1 MATEADMPEPITIRK
16 GEGEITYPGSGH
28 FDSTADE
35 TFSGELKKFQG
46 TLNVPP
52 DTVEYLGETK
62 DMQAASDFGAEA
74 MNTAIKFNVET
85 AEGETFL
92 GSPSAVQ
99 VSIEDTCR
107 VSKSS
112 EPEEVTLQAGNE
124 APENGKQTQNTSTI
138 EVAGARG
145 TEENKVTEDSQ
156 EKPVEDKSNEKET
169 SAIHNYEKDG
179 TMTDVNT
186 DLGSNE
192 QVVNV
197 LEAVSDRNKE
207 DLIHIPDPTVISLN
221 KSVETV
227 VEPCVKAEST
237 TEVEFTGEEM
247 TDTSFAEA
255 EKSSNLTDEVPE
267 ATKPSEGVADENEK
281 EKSTYEGAEGIFP
294 STTDIQR
301 NEEAIL
307 KIRERDNEMLDTQSV
322 TPATDVSGVYEAEP
336 EESAK
341 LKEASSILCEKKSQ
355 DETELSKDIMN
366 NKNSIDT
373 PAMQTEGKD
382 IVKESPEEVNEQIEM
397 TEKSAGKD
405 YESRD
410 QKGDGSIMKD
420 EDTSSINEELPAKEA
435 SSGGNSYEE
444 ESSVTATK
452 DDVTDRE
459 ITDAFE
465 QNQNGTTNHEDRP
478 ENLQQE
484 KPKKEKLEGSL
495 NLLAEEFNK
504 AAETE
509 QAEAITTV
517 NKETPIKSE
526 EESLEKEIKNVSE
539 VDEKTECAEVEAQNK
554 NASDL
559 HDIPVLDEEA
569 GETEGKDLE
578 KVIKTEPKGT
588 IQEANEEYTKEEEKD
603 IEDAPEACQSSNS
616 TIIEQTPL
624 EEAESAEL
632 ILKASETDEKKLQE
646 ASGLDFDNTSVI
658 MDKGENTNQ
667 ETQKIGEACDATTEE
682 ILANIADAET
692 SVEVNNAVF
701 VRDEKAK
708 ENIQAERSPLEV
720 APELTDQDESGIAG
734 DNEKR
739 NNITH
744 EEVHDGTKITD
755 SVVAI
760 DGQVIEGNVAH
771 ISAESIGKPNVES
784 SEGNVAERSEGE
796 NDIEQVTEDNS
807 IRCLAPESVEEGA
820 VKNLEQESTGE
831 IPEKSDTAEAT
842 DSIGQETSKNK
853 ESPKEIVD
861 DSKVKGD
868 SSLEEKR
875 NEDINPAMVA
885 EESGDYSEP
894 ADDNGKKTS
903 KTVEDLTPILQ
914 KNEPGDELPQLL
926 STISDKNEAFNS
938 DADKSPGDE
947 EEGPTQKLEETLQVE
962 GNEKAEMKNETE
974 YSKTATEESSVE
986 LETTNASE
994 VAEKQTVEMEKNVDQ
1009 SREVEEK
1016 KIEESIQEDEN
1027 VAEISEQGNDTS
1039 ISQLSGEFEEGKSE
1053 KSSQE
1058 DDKVPEVSKQGNDT
1072 YTSPLSIEQETLV
1085 TEGNIHKEEK
1095 SEGENNGHHDMEENN
1110 SRGLIPE
1117 SELVEQSSVKNLEND
1132 NTEEDKSAGEIFD
1145 NSEALGTG
1153 ESTVHKTST
1162 TIESTT
1168 EILDPSHMKHGDSS
1182 QNEENQLTAVEP
1194 SAEDKGNEDR
1204 GPAMMAEEKSNE
1216 NELLAVKDNSEN
1228 KPSIGQEDSKHIL
1241 QENELQKKNAESL
1254 SVRSDENEESVV
1266 DADKSPC
1273 LMEIGTQD
1281 LNEAPWKKDND
1292 KDTEE
1297 KNDTKDNQIAMEEN
1311 LEINAEPSDA
1321 SKTTEN
1327 AVSELKSEKDQ
1338 MLVQDEIQKEESEEL
1353 YEDSNDGVKNEK
1365 ECSTTDKLP
1374 EPTGEESLQSS
1385 KEYEKEEE
1393 TPENQ
1398 ASVELKTTSGSEDSE
1413 KQTLKVERNADP
1425 SRGVEEEEIEQ
1436 SSQEDDMAAE
1446 MSKQGNDTYI
1456 SPVSIEKET
1465 SENSGATKFKEE
1477 KTEVENSTEQNVEE
1491 SNSGGLIPESV
1502 DQSPVMNL
1510 EDNRKREDKS
1520 TREVQIFVN
1529 SKTSGAAEIAAHETS
1544 TTIDSTTEILD
1555 SSLVKQVESVQNEEN
1570 NLTATESSA
1579 EEKINEDGGL
1589 VILAEG
1595 NSNDNEPIGAKD
1607 NIEKK
1612 SSIGKE
1618 DLQHIQQENEP
1629 EGKHERLSFV
1639 MSDENEAFSTNADKS
1654 PSLMEVEAS
1663 GDLNEAPRKEDNDK
1677 ETEEK
1682 VDTED
1687 NKIVVEENH
1696 EIAAESSDASKST
1709 DVLDLKSEEEKMLVH
1724 DEIKDELSKEL
1735 YEDTK
1740 NAEICDTED
1749 IVQHSKQDA
1758 SSSLVEG
1765 LVEKNSK
1772 EDESKGMQSK
1782 DQVDESIS
1790 FIEETEAASSAGEI
1804 VCTTLKARAAESNV
1818 DSYNL
1823 DITKDSEAETQLNET
1838 NGSLIEEPVRV
1849 SQMSNKE
1856 TDEEM
1861 KEKEETTIG
1870 DLDSAPIAVVAEA
1883 EPEEKK
1889 QVESFGPAF
1898 EEKAIVETETK
1909 EMVLESADIN
1919 EKPQKASNLGEKCN
1933 NEIPPVADNAGE
1945 TNGGLIQESAMV
1957 SHISNKE
1964 TEEEIKETEDTSI
1977 DSVSVTVV
1985 TEAQGL
1991 QEAEPEEQKQ
2001 VESFRPAFRD
2011 NDIAETESKETMLE
2025 SVDMNVKPEHTS
2037 DMGEKMDGE
2046 IPKVADEDREI
2057 IDCKIQNDAPHAGDE
2072 DQTEETTKDKPLE
2085 EISKDELKE
2094 YSTMKS
2100 KENELSTEVIES
2112 VDKPP
2117 AQDDVL
2123 NVNTETACV
2132 AQAIDETFVNKQDN
2146 TTNPVNV
2153 SELESV
2159 DIKKEAANEE
2169 IQKHEI
2175 EDLYVHPELEN
2186 AKSPSMSEVVEIT
2199 KGEIT
2204 GKLADQADICKLTT
2218 LKDLE
2223 SSNLELQMEKTED
2236 GKPFDE
2242 VLKTSENSVIRAETE
2257 KGILEQ
2263 EIFKRNLKEVIEV
2276 EDTGIEQKGE
2286 ALKDELEAA
2295 ENQTTKKFSES
2306 EKNQVEENSS
2316 YKSNHED
2323 DKEIMEKEEPQLEAE
2338 DHKEQNANETTKAV
2352 ILTEKDGVE
2361 QSDDSEDIKEMI
2373 MEEECANAFN
2383 DALST
2388 VGEKTDEMEDSTPVC
2403 RENKKAADLKEKT
2416 KTENTDIGED
2426 SAREGEP
2433 SFGEES
2439 EEQKVLGISI
2449 EPSAKDLKENTGEI
2463 IEEPQ
2468 DCYRQIDNASLTVE
2482 TDKSSGKAEIE
2493 EKLVKVF
2500 HIDSDEPSLEAT
2512 ETEKCQEGK
2521 EAGSLIL
2528 EETSEPLMN
2537 DSGQGERVCA
2547 IENGDADEP
2556 EESKIASEESKS
2568 RNAEAEFGKS
2578 QTVETPDQVPTDNDD
2593 HAASE
2598 NPGLDEIEETKMLAN
2613 EVNEVKEVS
2622 DSVYESREQVT
2633 EEAEVEESQTVE
2645 KPNQV
2650 PPNHGDND
2658 DAERQR
2664 ATLENT
2670 GSDEAE
2676 ETKIVSNAVDE
2687 TKDQVSKETAENGA
2701 SSTVEKMDHPQ
2712 SSNFE
2717 HAQKESVAVE
2727 NRNADE
2733 VNEIKEASDATYESN
2748 ERDIGESA
2756 GEIPTVEKLDQAPP
2770 ANSVPMQYSNAEE
2783 VGESKIESVLASKS
2797 KDQSTEDIDVTGKNT
2812 TEEKPD
2818 AENTEEACKAA
2829 SDYRAQAIEPVTE
2842 NEITTDQTPSAEKT
2856 SAPMAPK
2863 HETTVTVEEIEEEKQ
2878 QKVEKL
2884 EDEGP
2889 CLQTEEPRELE
2900 VSTMGF
2906 KIHKDLQDNPTEA
2919 YDEEGH
2925 TPDGALEPW
2934 GIEKKLKSTDA
2945 SSESKALQSE
2955 AVIHSQEEVAGSE
2968 DTEIKE
2974 KHLIEAISEVRTEEN
2989 QCKKT
2994 IEGNEI
3000 TETEVSKEQI
3010 TEEKEV
3016 EETCQPVS
3024 ICEGMNK
3031 SLEDDG
3037 QKAEECRGDETDNA
3051 FKTAVNKIQY
3061 EKLLEETEKGSASL
3075 NIGRQDV
3082 AEDIIVEDSHQVSEE
3097 NMIAKEGCPNEFE
3110 GKEAGDSAIKLDAST
3125 QGEESN
3131 YGSGKAEATTPENE
3145 ESSMA
3150 MSEKESVRGFATESK
3165 IIQET
3170 SELEKSSCATTE
3182 EQIPAEADLIESPY
3196 TPVQTGDEFAP
3207 KIFEQQGTTETPQ
3220 KAKINLE
3227 GEQQPQESGERKTEE
3242 SALMDSATASLTD
3255 PLQSSRIETTKVA
3268 EQVGE
3273 GGEPKGRTEEI
3284 QTKEPEAIHVED
3296 AKMDEEQEGDEHK
3309 RIDSSSDA
3317 PVTIEAK
3324 RDAVD
3329 VKVAHKKSHNIL
3341 SGVGSKVKHSIS
3353 KVKKAITGKSSH
3365 PKQVSPK

>member
-1520 TREVQIFVN
+1520 TREIFVN

>member
-1 MATEADMPEPITIRK
+1 MATEADMPESITIRK

-28 FDSTADE
+28 FDSTADQ

-46 TLNVPP
+46 ALNVPP
-52 DTVEYLGETK
+52 EYLGETK

-85 AEGETFL
+85 AEGERFL
-92 GSPSAVQ
+92 GSTSAVQ

-107 VSKSS
+107 VSKNS

-124 APENGKQTQNTSTI
+124 APENGKQTQNTSNI
-138 EVAGARG
+138 EVAGERG
-145 TEENKVTEDSQ
+145 TEENKVTKDSH

-207 DLIHIPDPTVISLN
+207 DLIHIPDPTVISLS

-237 TEVEFTGEEM
+237 TEVEVTGEEM
-247 TDTSFAEA
+247 RETSFTEA

-267 ATKPSEGVADENEK
+267 ATKPSEGVADKNEK

-307 KIRERDNEMLDTQSV
+307 KIREGDNEMLDTQSV

-336 EESAK
+336 EESAN

-355 DETELSKDIMN
+355 DETDLSEDIMN

-382 IVKESPEEVNEQIEM
+382 IVKGSPEEVNEQIEM

-420 EDTSSINEELPAKEA
+420 EDTSSINEVLPAKEA
-435 SSGGNSYEE
+435 SSAGNSYEE
-444 ESSVTATK
+444 ESTVAATK
-452 DDVTDRE
+452 DDVADRE

-465 QNQNGTTNHEDRP
+465 QTQNGTTNHEDRP

-526 EESLEKEIKNVSE
+526 EESLEKEMKNVSE
-539 VDEKTECAEVEAQNK
+539 VDEKKECAEVEAQNK

-559 HDIPVLDEEA
+559 HDTPVLDEEA

-588 IQEANEEYTKEEEKD
+588 IQEAHEAYAKEEEKD

-646 ASGLDFDNTSVI
+646 ASGLDFDKTFLIV
-658 MDKGENTNQ
+658 DKGENTDQ

-771 ISAESIGKPNVES
+771 ISAESIEKPNVES

-796 NDIEQVTEDNS
+796 NDIEQVTEDSS

-820 VKNLEQESTGE
+820 VKNLVQESTGE

-875 NEDINPAMVA
+875 NEDINPPMVA

-962 GNEKAEMKNETE
+962 GNEKAEMKNDTE

-994 VAEKQTVEMEKNVDQ
+994 VAEKQTAEMEKNVDQ

-1016 KIEESIQEDEN
+1016 KIEESIEEDEN

-1095 SEGENNGHHDMEENN
+1095 SEGENNGHRDMEEKN

-1117 SELVEQSSVKNLEND
+1117 SESVEQSPVKNLEND

-1168 EILDPSHMKHGDSS
+1168 EILDPSYMKHGDSL

-1194 SAEDKGNEDR
+1194 SAEDKRNENR
-1204 GPAMMAEEKSNE
+1204 GPAMMAEERSNE

-1241 QENELQKKNAESL
+1241 QVNELQKKNAQSL
-1254 SVRSDENEESVV
+1254 SVRSDENEESVA

-1273 LMEIGTQD
+1273 LMEMGTQD

-1311 LEINAEPSDA
+1311 REINAEPSDA

-1374 EPTGEESLQSS
+1374 EPIGEESLQSS

-1413 KQTLKVERNADP
+1413 KQTLNVERNADP
-1425 SRGVEEEEIEQ
+1425 SRGIEEEEIEQ

-1456 SPVSIEKET
+1456 SPVSFEKET

-1477 KTEVENSTEQNVEE
+1477 KTEAENSTEQNVEE

-1520 TREVQIFVN
+1520 TREIFVN

-1579 EEKINEDGGL
+1579 EEEINEDGGL

-1687 NKIVVEENH
+1687 NKIVVEGNH

-1724 DEIKDELSKEL
+1724 DEIKEELSKEL

-1772 EDESKGMQSK
+1772 EDESKGMQSE

-1790 FIEETEAASSAGEI
+1790 FIEETEAASSAGET
-1804 VCTTLKARAAESNV
+1804 VCTTLKVRAAESNV

-1856 TDEEM
+1856 TEEEM

-1909 EMVLESADIN
+1909 VMVLESADIN

-2037 DMGEKMDGE
+2037 DLGEKRDWE
-2046 IPKVADEDREI
+2046 IPTVADEDREI

-2072 DQTEETTKDKPLE
+2072 DQTEETTNDKPLE

-2132 AQAIDETFVNKQDN
+2132 AQAIDETVVNKQDN

-2159 DIKKEAANEE
+2159 DIKEEAANQE

-2204 GKLADQADICKLTT
+2204 GKLADQGDICKLTT

-2223 SSNLELQMEKTED
+2223 SSNLKLQMEKTED

-2242 VLKTSENSVIRAETE
+2242 ELKTSENSVIRAQTE

-2286 ALKDELEAA
+2286 ALKDE
-2295 ENQTTKKFSES
+2295 
-2306 EKNQVEENSS
+2306 VEENSS

-2323 DKEIMEKEEPQLEAE
+2323 DKEIMEREEPQLEAE

-2352 ILTEKDGVE
+2352 ILTEKYGVE

-2388 VGEKTDEMEDSTPVC
+2388 VGEKNYEMEDSTPVC
-2403 RENKKAADLKEKT
+2403 RENKNTADLKGKT

-2439 EEQKVLGISI
+2439 EEQKVLDIST

-2482 TDKSSGKAEIE
+2482 TDKSSGKAEIDE
-2493 EKLVKVF
+2493 RLAKVF

-2547 IENGDADEP
+2547 IESGDADEP

-2578 QTVETPDQVPTDNDD
+2578 QTVETPDQGPADNDD

-2598 NPGLDEIEETKMLAN
+2598 NPGLDEIKETKMLAN

-2658 DAERQR
+2658 DAERQH

-2676 ETKIVSNAVDE
+2676 ETKLVSNAVDE

-2717 HAQKESVAVE
+2717 HEQKESVAVE

-2770 ANSVPMQYSNAEE
+2770 ANSVPVQYSNAEE

-2797 KDQSTEDIDVTGKNT
+2797 KDQSTEDTDVTGKNT

-2856 SAPMAPK
+2856 SAQMARK
-2863 HETTVTVEEIEEEKQ
+2863 HETTVTVEKIEEEKQ
-2878 QKVEKL
+2878 QNVEKL

-2889 CLQTEEPRELE
+2889 CFQTEEPRELE

-2919 YDEEGH
+2919 FDEEGH
-2925 TPDGALEPW
+2925 TPDGASEPW
-2934 GIEKKLKSTDA
+2934 GIENKLKSTDV

-2955 AVIHSQEEVAGSE
+2955 AVLHSQEEVAGSE

-3000 TETEVSKEQI
+3000 TETEVSKEEI

-3145 ESSMA
+3145 ESSVA
-3150 MSEKESVRGFATESK
+3150 MSQKESVRGFATESK

-3182 EQIPAEADLIESPY
+3182 EQIPTEADLIERRPY

-3207 KIFEQQGTTETPQ
+3207 KFFEQQGTTETPQ
-3220 KAKINLE
+3220 KAKINLK

-3273 GGEPKGRTEEI
+3273 GREPERSTEEN

-3296 AKMDEEQEGDEHK
+3296 AKIDEEQEGDEHK

-3317 PVTIEAK
+3317 PVMIEAK

-3329 VKVAHKKSHNIL
+3329 VGVAHKKSHNIL

-3353 KVKKAITGKSSH
+3353 KVKKAITGKSSR

>member
-1 MATEADMPEPITIRK
+1 MQK

-1520 TREVQIFVN
+1520 TREIFVN

>member
-1 MATEADMPEPITIRK
+1 MATEADMPESITIRK

-46 TLNVPP
+46 ALNVPP

-62 DMQAASDFGAEA
+62 DMQAANDFGAEA

-85 AEGETFL
+85 AEGERFL

-138 EVAGARG
+138 EVAGERG
-145 TEENKVTEDSQ
+145 TEEIKVTEDSQ

-169 SAIHNYEKDG
+169 SVIHNYEKDG

-247 TDTSFAEA
+247 TDTSFTEA
-255 EKSSNLTDEVPE
+255 EKFSNLTDEVPE

-281 EKSTYEGAEGIFP
+281 EKSTYEDAEGIFP

-307 KIRERDNEMLDTQSV
+307 KIRERDNEILDTQSV

-336 EESAK
+336 EESAN

-397 TEKSAGKD
+397 TEKSADKD

-435 SSGGNSYEE
+435 LSGGNRYEE
-444 ESSVTATK
+444 ESTVTATK

-504 AAETE
+504 AAETK

-526 EESLEKEIKNVSE
+526 EESLEKEMKNVSE

-588 IQEANEEYTKEEEKD
+588 IQEVNEAHAKEEEKD

-646 ASGLDFDNTSVI
+646 ASGLDFDKTSVI
-658 MDKGENTNQ
+658 VDRGENTDQ
-667 ETQKIGEACDATTEE
+667 ETQKIEEACDATTEE

-701 VRDEKAK
+701 VRDEKA
-708 ENIQAERSPLEV
+708 EQNIQAERSPLEV
-720 APELTDQDESGIAG
+720 APELMGQDESSIAG

-739 NNITH
+739 NNISH

-760 DGQVIEGNVAH
+760 DGQVIEDNVAH
-771 ISAESIGKPNVES
+771 ISAESIEKPNVES
-784 SEGNVAERSEGE
+784 SEGNVAERSGGE
-796 NDIEQVTEDNS
+796 NDIEQVTEDSS

-861 DSKVKGD
+861 DSKVRGD

-875 NEDINPAMVA
+875 NEEINPAMVA
-885 EESGDYSEP
+885 EESGEYSVP
-894 ADDNGKKTS
+894 ADVKDDNGSKTS

-926 STISDKNEAFNS
+926 SKISDKNEAFNS

-962 GNEKAEMKNETE
+962 GNEKAEMKNDTE

-1016 KIEESIQEDEN
+1016 KTEESIQEDEN

-1117 SELVEQSSVKNLEND
+1117 SESVEQSPVKNLEND
-1132 NTEEDKSAGEIFD
+1132 NTEEDKSAEEIFD

-1168 EILDPSHMKHGDSS
+1168 EILDPSHMKHGDSL
-1182 QNEENQLTAVEP
+1182 QNEANQLTAVEP
-1194 SAEDKGNEDR
+1194 SAEDKRNENR

-1228 KPSIGQEDSKHIL
+1228 KPSIAQEDSKHIL

-1254 SVRSDENEESVV
+1254 SVRSDENEESVE

-1311 LEINAEPSDA
+1311 LEINPEPSDA

-1353 YEDSNDGVKNEK
+1353 YGDSNDGVKNEK

-1374 EPTGEESLQSS
+1374 EPIGEESLQSS

-1413 KQTLKVERNADP
+1413 KQTLKGERNADP

-1456 SPVSIEKET
+1456 LPLSIEKET
-1465 SENSGATKFKEE
+1465 SENSDGTEFKEE

-1520 TREVQIFVN
+1520 TREIFEN
-1529 SKTSGAAEIAAHETS
+1529 SKTSGAAEIAAHERS
-1544 TTIDSTTEILD
+1544 TNIDSITEILD
-1555 SSLVKQVESVQNEEN
+1555 SSLVKQVESVKNEEN
-1570 NLTATESSA
+1570 NLTATESSV
-1579 EEKINEDGGL
+1579 EQKINEDGGL

-1595 NSNDNEPIGAKD
+1595 NSNDNEPIGAED

-1618 DLQHIQQENEP
+1618 DLQHTQQENEP

-1724 DEIKDELSKEL
+1724 DEIKEEFSKEL

-1740 NAEICDTED
+1740 NAEIYDTED

-1758 SSSLVEG
+1758 SSSLVEGG

-1782 DQVDESIS
+1782 DQVDEIS
-1790 FIEETEAASSAGEI
+1790 FIEETEAASSAGET
-1804 VCTTLKARAAESNV
+1804 VSTTLKVRAAESNV

-1838 NGSLIEEPVRV
+1838 SGSLIEEPVRV
-1849 SQMSNKE
+1849 SQISNKE
-1856 TDEEM
+1856 TEEEM

-1883 EPEEKK
+1883 EPEEEK

-1898 EEKAIVETETK
+1898 EEKAIIETETK
-1909 EMVLESADIN
+1909 VMVLESADIN
-1919 EKPQKASNLGEKCN
+1919 EEPQKASNLGEKCN

-1957 SHISNKE
+1957 SHTSNKE

-2037 DMGEKMDGE
+2037 DLGEKRDRE

-2072 DQTEETTKDKPLE
+2072 DQTEETTNDKPLE

-2094 YSTMKS
+2094 YSTMKT

-2146 TTNPVNV
+2146 TTNPVTV

-2204 GKLADQADICKLTT
+2204 GKLADQGDIFKLTT

-2223 SSNLELQMEKTED
+2223 SSNLELQMVKTED

-2242 VLKTSENSVIRAETE
+2242 VLKASENSGIRTQAE

-2286 ALKDELEAA
+2286 ALKDE
-2295 ENQTTKKFSES
+2295 
-2306 EKNQVEENSS
+2306 NQVEENSS

-2338 DHKEQNANETTKAV
+2338 DHKEQNANEATKAV

-2373 MEEECANAFN
+2373 IEEECANAFN

-2439 EEQKVLGISI
+2439 EEQKVLDISI

-2468 DCYRQIDNASLTVE
+2468 DCYRKIDNASLTVE
-2482 TDKSSGKAEIE
+2482 TDKCSGKAEIE

-2537 DSGQGERVCA
+2537 DSGQGERVCT
-2547 IENGDADEP
+2547 IENRDVDEP
-2556 EESKIASEESKS
+2556 EESKIASEESKN

-2578 QTVETPDQVPTDNDD
+2578 QTVETPDQIPTDNDD

-2622 DSVYESREQVT
+2622 DSVYESKDQVT

-2650 PPNHGDND
+2650 PPNHGHND
-2658 DAERQR
+2658 DAERKR

-2687 TKDQVSKETAENGA
+2687 TKDQVSKETAENGT
-2701 SSTVEKMDHPQ
+2701 SSTVEKMDHPP

-2717 HAQKESVAVE
+2717 HEQKESVAVE
-2727 NRNADE
+2727 NPNADE
-2733 VNEIKEASDATYESN
+2733 VNEIKEASDATYEYN

-2770 ANSVPMQYSNAEE
+2770 ANSVPVQYSNAEE

-2797 KDQSTEDIDVTGKNT
+2797 EDQSTEDIDVTGKNT

-2842 NEITTDQTPSAEKT
+2842 NEINTDQTPSAEKT

-2863 HETTVTVEEIEEEKQ
+2863 HETTVTVEKIEEEKQ

-2906 KIHKDLQDNPTEA
+2906 KINKDLQDNPTEA
-2919 YDEEGH
+2919 YKEEGH

-2934 GIEKKLKSTDA
+2934 GIENKLKSTDA

-2955 AVIHSQEEVAGSE
+2955 AVLHSQEEVAGSE

-3000 TETEVSKEQI
+3000 TETEVSKEEI

-3016 EETCQPVS
+3016 EETCQPAS

-3061 EKLLEETEKGSASL
+3061 EKLLEETEKASASL

-3110 GKEAGDSAIKLDAST
+3110 GKEAGDSAIKLDART
-3125 QGEESN
+3125 QGEESS

-3145 ESSMA
+3145 ESSVA
-3150 MSEKESVRGFATESK
+3150 MSQKESVRGFATDSK

-3182 EQIPAEADLIESPY
+3182 EQIPTEADLIERPY

-3207 KIFEQQGTTETPQ
+3207 KFFEQQGTTETPQ

-3255 PLQSSRIETTKVA
+3255 PLQSSRTETTKVA

-3273 GGEPKGRTEEI
+3273 GGEPEGSTEEN

-3317 PVTIEAK
+3317 PVMIEAK

-3329 VKVAHKKSHNIL
+3329 VRVAHKKSHNIL

>member
-2286 ALKDELEAA
+2286 ALKDE
-2295 ENQTTKKFSES
+2295 
-2306 EKNQVEENSS
+2306 NQVEENSS

>member
-1 MATEADMPEPITIRK
+1 MQK

-1520 TREVQIFVN
+1520 TREIFVN

-2286 ALKDELEAA
+2286 ALKDE
-2295 ENQTTKKFSES
+2295 
-2306 EKNQVEENSS
+2306 NQVEENSS

>member
-35 TFSGELKKFQG
+35 TFSRELKKFQG

-138 EVAGARG
+138 EVAGERG

-247 TDTSFAEA
+247 TDTSFTEA

-355 DETELSKDIMN
+355 DETELSKDITN

-526 EESLEKEIKNVSE
+526 EESLEREIKNVSE

-578 KVIKTEPKGT
+578 EVIKTEPKGT

-646 ASGLDFDNTSVI
+646 ASGLDFDKTSVI

-720 APELTDQDESGIAG
+720 APELTDQDESGIVG

-771 ISAESIGKPNVES
+771 ISAESIEKPNVES

-796 NDIEQVTEDNS
+796 NDIEQVTEDS
-807 IRCLAPESVEEGA
+807 SVRCLAPESVEEVP

-885 EESGDYSEP
+885 EERGDYSEP

-926 STISDKNEAFNS
+926 SKISDKNEAFNS

-962 GNEKAEMKNETE
+962 GNEKAEMKNDTD

-986 LETTNASE
+986 LETTNASK
-994 VAEKQTVEMEKNVDQ
+994 VAEKQTAEMEKNVDQ

-1027 VAEISEQGNDTS
+1027 VAKISEQGNDTS
-1039 ISQLSGEFEEGKSE
+1039 ISQLSGEFEEAKSE

-1311 LEINAEPSDA
+1311 LEINAESSDA

-1374 EPTGEESLQSS
+1374 EPIGEESLQSS

-1425 SRGVEEEEIEQ
+1425 SRGVEEEGIEQ

-1465 SENSGATKFKEE
+1465 SENSDGTKFKEE
-1477 KTEVENSTEQNVEE
+1477 KTEVENSTEQNVKE

-1520 TREVQIFVN
+1520 TREIFEN

-1544 TTIDSTTEILD
+1544 TTIDS
-1555 SSLVKQVESVQNEEN
+1555 SLVKQVENVQNEEN

-1579 EEKINEDGGL
+1579 EQKINEDGAL

-1629 EGKHERLSFV
+1629 EGKHERLSLV

-1682 VDTED
+1682 VDTEE
-1687 NKIVVEENH
+1687 NKIVDEANH

-1724 DEIKDELSKEL
+1724 DEMKEELSKEL

-1782 DQVDESIS
+1782 DQVDESIP
-1790 FIEETEAASSAGEI
+1790 FIEETEAASSAGET
-1804 VCTTLKARAAESNV
+1804 VCTTLEVRAAESNV

-1823 DITKDSEAETQLNET
+1823 GITKDSEAETQLNET
-1838 NGSLIEEPVRV
+1838 NASLIEEPVRA

-1856 TDEEM
+1856 TEEEM

-1870 DLDSAPIAVVAEA
+1870 DSDSATIAVVAEA

-1898 EEKAIVETETK
+1898 EEKAVVETETK
-1909 EMVLESADIN
+1909 VMVLESADIN
-1919 EKPQKASNLGEKCN
+1919 EKPQKASNLGEKYN
-1933 NEIPPVADNAGE
+1933 NEIPPAADNAGE
-1945 TNGGLIQESAMV
+1945 TNGGLIQESSMV

-1977 DSVSVTVV
+1977 EDSDSVSVTVV

-2001 VESFRPAFRD
+2001 VAAFRD
-2011 NDIAETESKETMLE
+2011 KDIAETESKEAMPE

-2037 DMGEKMDGE
+2037 DLGEKRGRE

-2242 VLKTSENSVIRAETE
+2242 VLKASENSVIRAETE

-2286 ALKDELEAA
+2286 ALKDE
-2295 ENQTTKKFSES
+2295 
-2306 EKNQVEENSS
+2306 VEENSS

-2433 SFGEES
+2433 SFGVES
-2439 EEQKVLGISI
+2439 EEQKVLDISI
-2449 EPSAKDLKENTGEI
+2449 EPSSKDLKENTGEI
-2463 IEEPQ
+2463 FEEPQ
-2468 DCYRQIDNASLTVE
+2468 DCYRKIDNASLTVE

-2521 EAGSLIL
+2521 EAGGLIL

-2547 IENGDADEP
+2547 IENGDAGEP

-2919 YDEEGH
+2919 YEEEGH

-3227 GEQQPQESGERKTEE
+3227 GEQQPQESGERKTEK

-3284 QTKEPEAIHVED
+3284 QTKQPEAIHVED